1 MGLKLSIGGMIT
13 EKKVKYTRTNKVM
26 AFLTLED
33 LVGIVEVV
41 VFPRDYEKNQRLIE
55 VDNKVLIQEESRQ
68 KMTEPAN

>member
-1 MGLKLSIGGMIT
+1 
-13 EKKVKYTRTNKVM
+13 M

-55 VDNKVLIQEESRQ
+55 VDNKFSYRKNLSRR
-68 KMTEPAN
+68 